1 MTKYEKITESPETLA
16 AALYGAITATEDEI
30 LERIECATGITIGRI
45 TLAPELRIA
54 QITKDLLEEVD
65 DAAG

>member
-16 AALYGAITATEDEI
+16 AAIYGVITTTEDEI

-65 DAAG
+65 DATG